1 MKKEVPQEFLNLYKT
16 KYSYLQETLKEIKSE
31 LQLRLSQLG
40 TRKGIRAR
48 ITDARVK
55 HPYKIWKN
63 AQKAG
68 IPVSEVFTRT
78 EDLLGVRIVCNNLS
92 DIDPLIEMIQ
102 QDVSTIEVLEVKDL
116 ISSPSPTGYRAKH
129 VRTLFRDIF
138 QTEEEPLPCEIQ
150 IRTLAQD
157 TWARLSR
164 EDLYG
169 KNAPQNIQK
178 LARALSIQ
186 LSAIDDI
193 AQLIRDELNT
203 CPPQADEIQ
212 DSDAVSPQ
220 RLALL
225 YKHKFGKDIFEWTL
239 VDWIQTLYEA
249 EAETIGDVRKL
260 LNDEK
265 LRNILDKLAV
275 KIRRFPLEDS
285 EWAVFSAVV
294 ATEASISIGIKTVR
308 NRIQQEWDEI
318 VATARREA
326 LSEMPETL
334 DEFIQMLQS
343 GVIPK
348 EALTEL
354 GGIQSCYRCGSDILR
369 PEQAAEAVLDYYGW
383 PDTNIDLE
391 QLLINADSEGI
402 VESADY
408 SGVCQYCGYQM
419 SKDD

>member
-1 MKKEVPQEFLNLYKT
+1 MKKETPEEFLNLYRKR
-16 KYSYLQETLKEIKSE
+16 YSSFQEALKIIKSE
-31 LQLRLSQLG
+31 LQLRLSQLRA
-40 TRKGIRAR
+40 RKGIRAR

-55 HPYKIWKN
+55 RPYKIWKN
-63 AQKAG
+63 AQKAS
-68 IPVSEVFTRT
+68 ITVSEVFIRT

-92 DIDPLIEMIQ
+92 DIDPLIKMIQ
-102 QDVSTIEVLEVKDL
+102 QDVSTLDVLEVNDL

-129 VRTLFRDIF
+129 IRTLFRDIF
-138 QTEEEPLPCEIQ
+138 QKEEESLPCEIQ

-169 KNAPQNIQK
+169 KSAPQNIQK

-193 AQLIRDELNT
+193 AQLIRDELNK

-212 DSDAVSPQ
+212 DSDAISPQ

-225 YKHKFGKDIFEWTL
+225 YKDKFGEDIFEWTL

-275 KIRRFPLEDS
+275 KIRKFPLEDS

-308 NRIQQEWDEI
+308 SRIQQEWDEI

-326 LSEMPETL
+326 LSGMPETL
-334 DEFIQMLQS
+334 DEFIQMLRS
-343 GVIPK
+343 GGIPT
-348 EALTEL
+348 EALAEL

-383 PDTNIDLE
+383 PDTDIDLE
-391 QLLINADSEGI
+391 QLFINADSEGI

>member
-40 TRKGIRAR
+40 ARKGIRAR

-55 HPYKIWKN
+55 RPYKIWKN

-68 IPVSEVFTRT
+68 IPVSEVFMRT

-92 DIDPLIEMIQ
+92 DIDPLIKMIQ
-102 QDVSTIEVLEVKDL
+102 QDVSTLDVLEVKDL

-169 KNAPQNIQK
+169 KNAPQNIRK
-178 LARALSIQ
+178 LARTLSIQ

-193 AQLIRDELNT
+193 AQLIRDELNK
-203 CPPQADEIQ
+203 CPPQADKIQ
-212 DSDAVSPQ
+212 DSDAISPQ

-308 NRIQQEWDEI
+308 SRIQQEWDEI

-326 LSEMPETL
+326 LSGMPETL

-343 GVIPK
+343 GVIPT
-348 EALTEL
+348 EALAEL

-383 PDTNIDLE
+383 PDTDTDLE
-391 QLLINADSEGI
+391 QLFINADSEGI

>member
-16 KYSYLQETLKEIKSE
+16 KYSYLQETLKKIKSE

-40 TRKGIRAR
+40 ARKGIRAR

-55 HPYKIWKN
+55 RPYKIWKN

-68 IPVSEVFTRT
+68 IPVSEVFMRT

-92 DIDPLIEMIQ
+92 DIDPLIKMIQ
-102 QDVSTIEVLEVKDL
+102 QDVSTLDVLEVKDL

-169 KNAPQNIQK
+169 KNAPQNIRK
-178 LARALSIQ
+178 LARTLSIQ

-193 AQLIRDELNT
+193 AQLIRDELNK
-203 CPPQADEIQ
+203 CPPQADKIQ
-212 DSDAVSPQ
+212 DSDAISPQ

-275 KIRRFPLEDS
+275 KIRKFPLEDS

-308 NRIQQEWDEI
+308 SRIQQEWDEI

-326 LSEMPETL
+326 LSGMPETL

-343 GVIPK
+343 GVIPT
-348 EALTEL
+348 EALAEL

-383 PDTNIDLE
+383 PDTDTDLE
-391 QLLINADSEGI
+391 QLFINADSEGI

>member
-1 MKKEVPQEFLNLYKT
+1 MKKETPEEFLNLYRKR
-16 KYSYLQETLKEIKSE
+16 YSSFQEALKIIKSE
-31 LQLRLSQLG
+31 LQLRLSQLRA
-40 TRKGIRAR
+40 RKGIRAR

-55 HPYKIWKN
+55 RPYKIWKN
-63 AQKAG
+63 AQKAS
-68 IPVSEVFTRT
+68 ITVSEVFIRT

-92 DIDPLIEMIQ
+92 DIDPLIKMIQ
-102 QDVSTIEVLEVKDL
+102 QDVSTLDVLEVKDL
-116 ISSPSPTGYRAKH
+116 ILSPSPTGYRAKH

-138 QTEEEPLPCEIQ
+138 QKEEESLPCEIQ

-193 AQLIRDELNT
+193 AQLIRDELNK

-212 DSDAVSPQ
+212 DSDAISPQ

-275 KIRRFPLEDS
+275 KIRKFPLEDS

-308 NRIQQEWDEI
+308 SRIQQEWDEI

-326 LSEMPETL
+326 LSGMPETL

-343 GVIPK
+343 GVIPT
-348 EALTEL
+348 EALAEL

-383 PDTNIDLE
+383 PDTDIDLE
-391 QLLINADSEGI
+391 QLFINADSEGI

>member
-1 MKKEVPQEFLNLYKT
+1 MKKEVPQEFLDLYKT

-40 TRKGIRAR
+40 ARKGIRAR

-55 HPYKIWKN
+55 RPYKIWKN

-68 IPVSEVFTRT
+68 ILVSEVFTRT
-78 EDLLGVRIVCNNLS
+78 EDLLGIRIVCNNLS

-102 QDVSTIEVLEVKDL
+102 QDVSTIKVLEVKDL

-193 AQLIRDELNT
+193 AQLIRDELNK

-212 DSDAVSPQ
+212 DSDAISPQ

-275 KIRRFPLEDS
+275 KIRSFPLEDS

-294 ATEASISIGIKTVR
+294 ATEASISMGIKTVR

-354 GGIQSCYRCGSDILR
+354 GGIQSCCRCGSDILR

>member
-16 KYSYLQETLKEIKSE
+16 KYSYLQETLKKINSE
-31 LQLRLSQLG
+31 LHLRLSQLG
-40 TRKGIRAR
+40 ARKGIRAR

-55 HPYKIWKN
+55 RPYKIWKN

-68 IPVSEVFTRT
+68 ISVSEIFTRT
-78 EDLLGVRIVCNNLS
+78 DDLLGVRIICNNLS
-92 DIDPLIEMIQ
+92 DIDPLIKMIQ
-102 QDVSTIEVLEVKDL
+102 QDVSTLEILEVKDL
-116 ISSPSPTGYRAKH
+116 ISSPSTTGYRAKH

-178 LARALSIQ
+178 LALALSIQ
-186 LSAIDDI
+186 LSAIDNI
-193 AQLIRDELNT
+193 AQLIRDELNK

-212 DSDAVSPQ
+212 DSDAISPQ

-260 LNDEK
+260 LNDKK
-265 LRNILDKLAV
+265 LRNILNKLSV

-285 EWAVFSAVV
+285 EWAVFSAMV

-308 NRIQQEWDEI
+308 SRIQQEWDEI

-326 LSEMPETL
+326 LSGMPETL
-334 DEFIQMLQS
+334 DEFIKMLQS
-343 GVIPK
+343 RVIPA
-348 EALTEL
+348 EALAEL

-402 VESADY
+402 VESVDY

>member
-16 KYSYLQETLKEIKSE
+16 KYSYLQETLKKIKSE

-40 TRKGIRAR
+40 ARKGIRAR

-55 HPYKIWKN
+55 RPYKIWKN

-68 IPVSEVFTRT
+68 IPVSEVFMRT

-92 DIDPLIEMIQ
+92 DIDPLIKMIQ
-102 QDVSTIEVLEVKDL
+102 QDVSTLDVLEVKDL

-169 KNAPQNIQK
+169 KNAPQNIRK
-178 LARALSIQ
+178 LARTLSIQ

-193 AQLIRDELNT
+193 AQLIRDELNK
-203 CPPQADEIQ
+203 CPPQADKLQ
-212 DSDAVSPQ
+212 DSDAISPQ

-308 NRIQQEWDEI
+308 SRIQQEWDEI

-326 LSEMPETL
+326 LSGMPETL

-343 GVIPK
+343 GVIPT
-348 EALTEL
+348 EALAEL

-383 PDTNIDLE
+383 PDTDTDLE
-391 QLLINADSEGI
+391 QLFINADSEGI

>member
-16 KYSYLQETLKEIKSE
+16 NYSYLQETLKKIKSE

-40 TRKGIRAR
+40 ARKGIRAR

-55 HPYKIWKN
+55 RPYKIWKN

-68 IPVSEVFTRT
+68 IPVSEVFMRT

-92 DIDPLIEMIQ
+92 DIDPLIKMIQ
-102 QDVSTIEVLEVKDL
+102 QDVSTLDVLEVKDL

-169 KNAPQNIQK
+169 KNAPQNIRK
-178 LARALSIQ
+178 LARTLSIQ

-193 AQLIRDELNT
+193 AQLIRDELNK
-203 CPPQADEIQ
+203 CPPQADKIQ
-212 DSDAVSPQ
+212 DSDAISPQ

-308 NRIQQEWDEI
+308 SRIQQEWDEI

-326 LSEMPETL
+326 LSGMPETL

-343 GVIPK
+343 GVIPT
-348 EALTEL
+348 EALAEL

-383 PDTNIDLE
+383 PDTDTDLE
-391 QLLINADSEGI
+391 QLFINADSEGI

>member
-16 KYSYLQETLKEIKSE
+16 KYSYLQETLKKIKSE

-40 TRKGIRAR
+40 ARKGIRAR

-55 HPYKIWKN
+55 RPYKIWKN

-68 IPVSEVFTRT
+68 IPVSEVFMRT

-92 DIDPLIEMIQ
+92 DIDPLIKMIQ
-102 QDVSTIEVLEVKDL
+102 QDVSTLDVLEVKDL

-169 KNAPQNIQK
+169 KNAPQNIRK
-178 LARALSIQ
+178 LARTLSIQ

-193 AQLIRDELNT
+193 AQLIRDELNK
-203 CPPQADEIQ
+203 CPPQADKIQ
-212 DSDAVSPQ
+212 DSDAISPQ

-308 NRIQQEWDEI
+308 SRIQQEWDEI

-326 LSEMPETL
+326 LSGMPETL

-343 GVIPK
+343 GVIPT
-348 EALTEL
+348 EALAEL

-383 PDTNIDLE
+383 PDTDTDLE
-391 QLLINADSEGI
+391 QLFINADSEGI